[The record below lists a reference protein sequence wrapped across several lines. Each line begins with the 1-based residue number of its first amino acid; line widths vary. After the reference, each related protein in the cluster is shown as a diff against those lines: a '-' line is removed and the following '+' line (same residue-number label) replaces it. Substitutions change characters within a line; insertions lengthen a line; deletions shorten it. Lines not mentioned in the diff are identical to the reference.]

1 MARMS
6 SPHSTPMGRGLGS
19 LPIGM
24 LLDRGRA
31 GARARLVL
39 TLSLVVSYWSLVTLV
54 LDFPPLIAAETF
66 ERLPVLIAVLLDV
79 VTSFFSPQVIVFLFP
94 ILIAGVLALHLGA
107 AYLTDL
113 FELESTGIAYRYL
126 LGAVFGLSYPVL
138 TIDRGQV
145 EALDQANPLLRIGG
159 PGYLNLHLGFAAV
172 FETIDGQ
179 PKIYGPTRE
188 RSEFFIQGF
197 ERLRD
202 VIDLRDQ
209 LRQLDEVRT
218 ATKDGIVVYARD
230 VQIVFRAYGGEQR
243 TAGSPLPVETRSVL
257 SLAYGGQVAE
267 AGPSHWTDTL
277 PDLARNELE
286 AFVAGRT
293 LEEFLA
299 LPQQASKRRD
309 SGPTHVHIP
318 RRELTESFHTA
329 ARRARLRELGLEL
342 VWLGVGTWEVRDD
355 QILSTDLE
363 IAAGHTLTG
372 VARDELRARR
382 LASPEHLTRE
392 RQLRAFALS
401 QEVIEELIAAWG
413 QGKLP
418 SRYRSQELLDRFKRR
433 LIDLKARVEDQH
445 RVEPSST
452 LDLDLPERLGEVLHH
467 LETLT
472 ERSPTR

>member
-6 SPHSTPMGRGLGS
+6 SPHSTPMDRGIGS

-39 TLSLVVSYWSLVTLV
+39 TLSLVVGYWSLVTLV
-54 LDFPPLIAAETF
+54 LDFPPLIAAETL
-66 ERLPVLIAVLLDV
+66 ERLPVFIAILLDV

-94 ILIAGVLALHLGA
+94 VLIAGVLALHLGA

-145 EALDQANPLLRIGG
+145 ETLDQANPLLRIGG

-197 ERLRD
+197 ERLRE

-218 ATKDGIVVYARD
+218 VTEDGIVVYARD

-299 LPQQASKRRD
+299 LPQQASKRRE

-363 IAAGHTLTG
+363 IAAGQTLTG

-382 LASPEHLTRE
+382 LASTEHLTRE

-413 QGKLP
+413 EGKLP
-418 SRYRSQELLDRFKRR
+418 DRFRSHELLDRFRRR
-433 LIDLKARVEDQH
+433 LIELKVRVEDQH

-452 LDLDLPERLGEVLHH
+452 HDLDLPERLAEVLHH
-467 LETLT
+467 LETLI

>member
-6 SPHSTPMGRGLGS
+6 SPHSTPMDRGIGS

-39 TLSLVVSYWSLVTLV
+39 TLSLVVGYWSLVTLV
-54 LDFPPLIAAETF
+54 LDFPPLIAAETL
-66 ERLPVLIAVLLDV
+66 ERLPVFIAILLDV

-94 ILIAGVLALHLGA
+94 VLIAGVLALHLGA

-145 EALDQANPLLRIGG
+145 ETLDQANPLLRIGG

-197 ERLRD
+197 ERLRE

-218 ATKDGIVVYARD
+218 VTEDGIVVYARD

-299 LPQQASKRRD
+299 LPQQASKRRE

-363 IAAGHTLTG
+363 IAAGQTLTG

-382 LASPEHLTRE
+382 LGSPEHLTRE

-413 QGKLP
+413 EVKLP
-418 SRYRSQELLDRFKRR
+418 ERFRSHELLDRFRRR
-433 LIDLKARVEDQH
+433 LIELKVRVEDQH

-452 LDLDLPERLGEVLHH
+452 HNLDLPERLAEVLHH

>member
-6 SPHSTPMGRGLGS
+6 SPHSTPLDRGLGS

-39 TLSLVVSYWSLVTLV
+39 TLSLVVAYWSLVTLV
-54 LDFPPLIAAETF
+54 LDFPPVIAAETF
-66 ERLPVLIAVLLDV
+66 ERLPVFIAILLDV

-94 ILIAGVLALHLGA
+94 VLIAGVLALHLGA

-145 EALDQANPLLRIGG
+145 ETLDQANPLLRIGG

-197 ERLRD
+197 ERLRE

-218 ATKDGIVVYARD
+218 VTKDGIVVYARD

-257 SLAYGGQVAE
+257 SLAYGGQVGE

-299 LPQQASKRRD
+299 LPQQASKRREA
-309 SGPTHVHIP
+309 GPTHVHIP

-363 IAAGHTLTG
+363 IAAGQTLTG

-413 QGKLP
+413 EGKLP
-418 SRYRSQELLDRFKRR
+418 DRYRSHALLDRFRRR

-445 RVEPSST
+445 RIEPSST
-452 LDLDLPERLGEVLHH
+452 LDLDLPERLAEVLHH

-472 ERSPTR
+472 ERSPSR

>member
-66 ERLPVLIAVLLDV
+66 ERLPVFIAILLDV

>member
-6 SPHSTPMGRGLGS
+6 SPHTTPLDRGLGS
-19 LPIGM
+19 LPVGM
-24 LLDRGRA
+24 LLDRGRV
-31 GARARLVL
+31 GARARLLL
-39 TLSLVVSYWSLVTLV
+39 TLALVVGYWSLVTLV
-54 LDFPPLIAAETF
+54 LDFPPLIAADTLD
-66 ERLPVLIAVLLDV
+66 RLPVLIAILLDV
-79 VTSFFSPQVIVFLFP
+79 GTSFFSPQVLVFLFP
-94 ILIAGVLALHLGA
+94 VLMAGLLALNLGA

-113 FELESTGIAYRYL
+113 FELESAGIAYRYL

-145 EALDQANPLLRIGG
+145 QALDQANPLLRIGG

-172 FETIDGQ
+172 FETIEGQ

-188 RSEFFIQGF
+188 RTEFFIQGF
-197 ERLRD
+197 ERLRE

-218 ATKDGIVVYARD
+218 VTKDGIVVYARD

-257 SLAYGGQVAE
+257 GLAYGGQVGE
-267 AGPSHWTDTL
+267 PGLSHWTDTL
-277 PDLARNELE
+277 PELARNELE
-286 AFVAGRT
+286 AFVSGRT

-299 LPQQASKRRD
+299 LPQQDSSRREA
-309 SGPTHVHIP
+309 GPTHVHIP

-329 ARRARLRELGLEL
+329 ARRSRLRELGLEL

-355 QILSTDLE
+355 QIRSTDLE
-363 IAAGHTLTG
+363 IAAGQTLTG

-382 LASPEHLTRE
+382 LASPDHLTRE

-413 QGKLP
+413 EGKLP

-433 LIDLKARVEDQH
+433 LIDLRGRVEDQH
-445 RVEPSST
+445 RQVPSAA
-452 LDLDLPERLGEVLHH
+452 LDLDLPERLSEVLLH
-467 LETLT
+467 LESLI

>member
-1 MARMS
+1 MARTS
-6 SPHSTPMGRGLGS
+6 SPHSAPLDRGIAS

-39 TLSLVVSYWSLVTLV
+39 TLALVVLYWSFVALV
-54 LDFPPLIAAETF
+54 LDLPPLIPADSL
-66 ERLPVLIAVLLDV
+66 ERLPVLIAILLDV
-79 VTSFFSPQVIVFLFP
+79 GTSFLSPHVLVFLFP
-94 ILIAGVLALHLGA
+94 VLMAGMLALHLGA

-126 LGAVFGLSYPVL
+126 LGSVFGLSYPVL

-197 ERLRD
+197 ERLRE

-218 ATKDGIVVYARD
+218 VTKDGIVVYARD

-267 AGPSHWTDTL
+267 PGLSHWTDTL
-277 PDLARNELE
+277 PELARSELE

-293 LEEFLA
+293 LEDFLA
-299 LPQQASKRRD
+299 LPQQTSDRREA
-309 SGPTHVHIP
+309 GPTHVHIP
-318 RRELTESFHTA
+318 RRELTESFHTP
-329 ARRARLRELGLEL
+329 ARRSRLRELGLEL

-355 QILSTDLE
+355 QIKSTDLE
-363 IAAGHTLTG
+363 IAAGQTLTG

-382 LASPEHLTRE
+382 LASGEHLTRE

-413 QGKLP
+413 EGKLP
-418 SRYRSQELLDRFKRR
+418 SRYRSHELLDRVRRR
-433 LIDLKARVEDQH
+433 LIDLRARVEDQH
-445 RVEPSST
+445 RLEPASA
-452 LDLDLPERLGEVLHH
+452 LDLELPERLSEVLLH
-467 LETLT
+467 LESLT

>member
-6 SPHSTPMGRGLGS
+6 SPHSTPLDRGLGS

-39 TLSLVVSYWSLVTLV
+39 TLSLVVGYWSLVTLV

-66 ERLPVLIAVLLDV
+66 ERLPVFIAILLDV
-79 VTSFFSPQVIVFLFP
+79 VTSFLSPQVIVFLFP
-94 ILIAGVLALHLGA
+94 VLIAGLLALHLGA

-145 EALDQANPLLRIGG
+145 EALDHANPLLRIGG

-197 ERLRD
+197 ERLRE

-218 ATKDGIVVYARD
+218 VTKDGIVVYASD

-299 LPQQASKRRD
+299 LPQQASKRREP
-309 SGPTHVHIP
+309 GPTQVHIP

-355 QILSTDLE
+355 QIPSSDLE
-363 IAAGHTLTG
+363 IAAGQTLTG

-401 QEVIEELIAAWG
+401 QELIEELIAAWG
-413 QGKLP
+413 EGKLP
-418 SRYRSQELLDRFKRR
+418 GRYRSHELLDRFRRR
-433 LIDLKARVEDQH
+433 LLDLKARVEDQH

-452 LDLDLPERLGEVLHH
+452 LDLDLPERLPEVLLH
-467 LETLT
+467 LEALT
-472 ERSPTR
+472 ERSPSR

>member
-1 MARMS
+1 
-6 SPHSTPMGRGLGS
+6 
-19 LPIGM
+19 M

-113 FELESTGIAYRYL
+113 FELESTGIAHRYL

-138 TIDRGQV
+138 SIDRGQV

-159 PGYLNLHLGFAAV
+159 PGYLNLYLGFAAV

-197 ERLRD
+197 ERLRE

-218 ATKDGIVVYARD
+218 VTKDGIVVYARD

-267 AGPSHWTDTL
+267 GGPSHWTDTL

-286 AFVAGRT
+286 AFVGGRT

-329 ARRARLRELGLEL
+329 ARRARMRELGLEL

-355 QILSTDLE
+355 QITSTDLE
-363 IAAGHTLTG
+363 IAAGQTLTG

-382 LASPEHLTRE
+382 LASAEHLTRE

-413 QGKLP
+413 EGKLP
-418 SRYRSQELLDRFKRR
+418 DRYRSHALLDRFRRR

-445 RVEPSST
+445 RIEPSST
-452 LDLDLPERLGEVLHH
+452 LDLDLPERLPEVLLH